1 MLEPQER
8 GVHGHPPNSS
18 TDVALIREL
27 GTDKVIGDP
36 ANARNRN
43 QGSLSEIYTIQKGGS
58 TETRQPTN
66 SFRYQGA

>member
-8 GVHGHPPNSS
+8 RVYRHPPNSS

-43 QGSLSEIYTIQKGGS
+43 QGSLSENFTQH
-58 TETRQPTN
+58 
-66 SFRYQGA
+66 AH